1 MSAVDEKGR
10 EELKTEKFIASL
22 LGGVSVLAVS
32 SAANAQEGIEQQDS
46 SVETTASQVGDI
58 VVTGSRIVRNGY
70 TAPTPVTVVAV
81 EQLQATAPGSIPDG
95 LNQLPQFT
103 MSSGTQNTGNQAT
116 SPNAGNYLNL
126 RGLGSIRN
134 LVLLD
139 GQRIPPTSFQG
150 TVDTNVIPSALVSR
164 VDVVTGGASAAYGS
178 DAVSGVINF
187 ILDTGYTGVKG
198 SAKVGISDYGDDL
211 SSGFDIAGGFD
222 VLDGRGHVLLSYDH
236 YQRDGIPRNEDRPRG
251 GDWITQV
258 GNGTAAAPYRNAGP
272 VFYQTG
278 TFGTLFPHAANFSE
292 NTGNPLA
299 GMHFLPDGS
308 LVPFDPGVTPAGSSN
323 VGIGG
328 DGSPSIGKTLTGGQV
343 TDQLFGR
350 FDYNLTGDLKAFAQ
364 LSFAQTEN
372 SFVTIGSGTQTNAF
386 YIFADNP
393 YLPAGA
399 AALLDAYAGRDG
411 VWGTADDRRV
421 GGGRIHADQPFKE
434 VVAQNVAYT
443 FLTGLSGSL
452 GNYSWKATYA
462 HGDSLLRS
470 SHSGNFYQDR
480 YFASLDA
487 VRDGSGN
494 IVCNITLTHPGLMDD
509 CRPINWFGANSPTEE
524 DFDWVSGVSKY
535 RVSQKMDIFAAEL
548 AGELFNLPAGP
559 LSFAVGAEYRKQK
572 LDQVSNSDPSI
583 PTSTVGLRTNVA
595 QTINKYNSTNVGW
608 AQGQYD
614 VKEVFLELAVPV
626 LADQPW
632 ARALDL
638 NGAVRYT
645 EYSTSGGV
653 TTWKAGLSYTPID
666 DVRLRYTISRDIRAP
681 TLYEL
686 FAGDQAARGGF
697 FDAHSGRNDNVIT
710 LSSGNPD
717 LKPEIGD
724 TYTAGVIWQP
734 SFVPGFSVS
743 VDYFSIEI
751 TDAIANL
758 NRDNAN
764 EECIASNGTSSLCQY
779 IIRPFPFSHVPAS
792 DNFPLA
798 TRVLP
803 YNQALSSMHGID
815 YEFAYRMPVT
825 VGALDGDLRLRLIG
839 SYVPGRKTRTDINA
853 APVQN
858 ANVGVN
864 AKHRFNV
871 QANYIQGP
879 WKLTTQARYI
889 GETERTRDR
898 TVFYEEP
905 TVPSVVYVDV
915 TVERDFSVRGHDL
928 TAFLTVNNAFDQKP
942 PLIGNGQPGQMY
954 PTNQAVY
961 DVVGPYYTTGIRFAF

>member
-1 MSAVDEKGR
+1 MLNKKSCIAAMLCGGSLIAIASAAHAQTPDAPQEAPPQVDE
-10 EELKTEKFIASL
+10 
-22 LGGVSVLAVS
+22 
-32 SAANAQEGIEQQDS
+32 AAQIDD
-46 SVETTASQVGDI
+46 V

-70 TAPTPVTVVAV
+70 TAPTPVTVVAT
-81 EQLQATAPGSIPDG
+81 EQLQLTAPGSVPDG

-103 MSSGTQNTGNQAT
+103 VSSGTQNTGNQAT
-116 SPNAGNYLNL
+116 SPNGGNYLNL

-150 TVDTNVIPSALVSR
+150 TVDTNVIPSSLVSR

-187 ILDTGYTGVKG
+187 ILDTNYTGIKG
-198 SAKVGISDYGDDL
+198 SAQVGISDYGDDL
-211 SSGFDIAGGFD
+211 SSGFDIAAGFD
-222 VLDGRGHVLLSYDH
+222 VFGDRGHVLLSFDH

-258 GNGTAAAPYRNAGP
+258 GNGTEAAPYRNASP

-278 TFGTLFPHAANFSE
+278 TFGTLFPLGTNFSV
-292 NTGNPLA
+292 NIGNPLA

-350 FDYNLTGDLKAFAQ
+350 FDYDLTPNLRFFAQ
-364 LSFAQTEN
+364 LGFAESEN
-372 SFVTIGSGTQTNAF
+372 TFVTIGSGTQTNAF
-386 YIFADNP
+386 FIYADNP
-393 YLPAGA
+393 YLPADA
-399 AALLDAYAGRDG
+399 AALLDAYPGRDG
-411 VWGTADDRRV
+411 VFGTADDRRV

-434 VVAQNVAYT
+434 VDALNVAYT
-443 FLTGLSGSL
+443 FLTGITGTV
-452 GNYSWKATYA
+452 GDYNWKATYA

-470 SHSGNFYQDR
+470 AHSGNFLNQR

-487 VRDGSGN
+487 VRAPSGE

-509 CRPINWFGANSPTEE
+509 CRPINWFGQGSPTAE
-524 DFDWVSGVSKY
+524 DFAWVSGVSKY
-535 RVSQKMDIFAAEL
+535 QVSQTMDIFATEFS
-548 AGELFNLPAGP
+548 GDLFQLPAGP
-559 LSFAVGAEYRKQK
+559 VSFAVGAEYRTQK
-572 LDQVSNSDPSI
+572 LDQQSNSDPSI
-583 PTSTVGLRTNVA
+583 PTSTEGLRTNVA
-595 QTINKYNSTNVGW
+595 QTINKYNSTNVGF
-608 AQGQYD
+608 AKGEYN
-614 VKEVFLELAVPV
+614 VKEAFVEVAVPLLV
-626 LADQPW
+626 DLPLV
-632 ARALDL
+632 RSLDL
-638 NGAVRYT
+638 NAAFRYT

-653 TTWKAGLSYTPID
+653 DTWKVGLSYTPID
-666 DVRLRYTISRDIRAP
+666 DLRLRYTRSRDIRAP

-697 FDAHSGRNDNVIT
+697 FDPLSGRNDNVIT

-724 TYTAGVIWQP
+724 TYTVGAIWQP
-734 SFVPGFSVS
+734 SFFPGFSAS

-758 NRDNAN
+758 NREDAN
-764 EECIASNGTSSLCQY
+764 EECIASNGTSPLCQY
-779 IIRPFPFSHVPAS
+779 IIRPFPFDHTPVEE
-792 DNFPLA
+792 NFPLA

-803 YNQALSSMHGID
+803 YNQALASLHGID
-815 YEFAYRMPVT
+815 YEFSYTLPVSSF
-825 VGALDGDLRLRLIG
+825 GRSGDLGLRLIG
-839 SYVPGRKTRTDINA
+839 SYIPGRKSRTSIDA
-853 APVQN
+853 DPVVN
-858 ANVGVN
+858 ANVGSN
-864 AKHRFNV
+864 AKHRINLQV
-871 QANYIQGP
+871 SYDEGP
-879 WKLTTQARYI
+879 LNLIAQARYI
-889 GETERTRDR
+889 GETQRTRDP

-905 TVPSVVYVDV
+905 TVPSVVYVDLTATYDF
-915 TVERDFSVRGHDL
+915 TVSGSDL

-942 PLIGNGQPGQMY
+942 PLIGNGQPGQQY
-954 PTNQAVY
+954 PTNQGLF
-961 DVVGPYYTTGIRFAF
+961 DVVGPYYTTGIRFEF